1 MKIRSTGSQ
10 LGTSFGDWFCALFEN
25 KRSGDVTQELSL
37 PRTGG
42 GLRAPAA
49 HGVSSIHNI
58 VISYLAKY
66 EPLAFRRLKVRKNF
80 GNSSSLIFKWSGE
93 INYLLVQ

>member
-10 LGTSFGDWFCALFEN
+10 LGTSFGDGFSVLFEN

-49 HGVSSIHNI
+49 HGVSSRRHK
-58 VISYLAKY
+58 LKY
-66 EPLAFRRLKVRKNF
+66 FDIIIILNSNHCFENF
-80 GNSSSLIFKWSGE
+80 
-93 INYLLVQ
+93 

>member
-1 MKIRSTGSQ
+1 MKIRSTGNT
-10 LGTSFGDWFCALFEN
+10 LGASFGDWFCALFEN

-49 HGVSSIHNI
+49 HGVSRNMHSM
-58 VISYLAKY
+58 
-66 EPLAFRRLKVRKNF
+66 RKA
-80 GNSSSLIFKWSGE
+80 
-93 INYLLVQ
+93 

>member
-25 KRSGDVTQELSL
+25 KRSGGVTQELSL

-49 HGVSSIHNI
+49 HGVSSIIFNKIQHF
-58 VISYLAKY
+58 SYLFSKVNKKHWHGAY
-66 EPLAFRRLKVRKNF
+66 ETK
-80 GNSSSLIFKWSGE
+80 
-93 INYLLVQ
+93 

>member
-10 LGTSFGDWFCALFEN
+10 LGTSFGDWFCDLFEN
-25 KRSGDVTQELSL
+25 KRSEDVTQELSL

-49 HGVSSIHNI
+49 HGVSSNI
-58 VISYLAKY
+58 DYYS
-66 EPLAFRRLKVRKNF
+66 PQPNC
-80 GNSSSLIFKWSGE
+80 
-93 INYLLVQ
+93 Q